1 MLSDILIGLGALGLI
16 LLGMDWLS
24 KGLKAAAGRALMHF
38 LERST
43 QKSWH
48 GLLFGTATTVAVQS
62 STVITVTTIGF
73 VNAGILS
80 LQNAA
85 FVIYGSNVGTS
96 LTGWFVA
103 LVGMQFKIEALAMPL
118 IGAGALLKLFAKS
131 ARRQGFGEALVGF
144 GLFFLGLAYLKD
156 SFDTVFVDIE
166 FSLLSELGVWG
177 LLLGVLIGTLLTV
190 VMQASIAVL
199 ALVIT
204 ATSTGV
210 IPLSVAAAFV
220 IGANLG
226 TTSTAIISTLAA
238 TAKAKRL
245 AMLHVI
251 FNVVTGIAAII
262 ILTPLL
268 WFISLLQNALFHD
281 PNPALSL
288 ALFHTL
294 FNILGVLLM
303 WPLTSRLVL
312 FLNSRFRA
320 QKAGQLRVL
329 DASSLSIPAVA
340 IKTLSMESL
349 RVGQLISGQALLLS
363 QGKTLSSQSIEQIRQ
378 LQSEISHYLTLL
390 GKSQLAEQ
398 ESHALNELI
407 KNQLRLEMTLQLL
420 PELAEQAE
428 RDPQAFVP
436 EQALWQQLSSAHW
449 PDAAQLIRSCYRD
462 LMRQRQKL
470 KEQLYLLVLTER
482 LSNDSGGDQ
491 LLRFAELRRFNQQLT
506 RAMLA
511 LAKLHGPQQAP
522 QTSAVNHEE
531 INHAS

>member
-24 KGLKAAAGRALMHF
+24 KGLKAAAGQALMQF

-43 QKSWH
+43 QKSWQ
-48 GLLFGTATTVAVQS
+48 GLLFGTAATVAVQS

-103 LVGMQFKIEALAMPL
+103 LVGMQFKIDALAMPL
-118 IGAGALLKLFAKS
+118 IGFGAVLKLFAKS
-131 ARRQGFGEALVGF
+131 ARRQGLGEALVGF
-144 GLFFLGLAYLKD
+144 GLFFLGLGYLKD
-156 SFDTVFVDIE
+156 SFDTVFVDIK
-166 FSLLSELGVWG
+166 FSMLADLGFWG
-177 LLLGVLIGTLLTV
+177 ILLGVVLGTLLTV

-204 ATSTGV
+204 ATSAGV
-210 IPLSVAAAFV
+210 IPLTIAAAFV
-220 IGANLG
+220 IGANMG

-245 AMLHVI
+245 AMLHVL
-251 FNVVTGIAAII
+251 FNVLTGIVALF
-262 ILTPLL
+262 ILSPLL
-268 WFISLLQNALFHD
+268 WLISLLQNALFHD
-281 PNPALSL
+281 PNPAISL
-288 ALFHTL
+288 ALFHTV

-303 WPLTSRLVL
+303 WPLTSRIVL
-312 FLNSRFRA
+312 FLNGRFRA
-320 QKAGQLRVL
+320 QTAGQLRAL

-340 IKTLSMESL
+340 IKALSIESL
-349 RVGQLISGQALLLS
+349 RVGQLISAQALLLS
-363 QGKTLSSQSIEQIRQ
+363 QGKPLQTEPLEHIRQ
-378 LQSEISHYLTLL
+378 LLAEINHYLTMLV
-390 GKSQLAEQ
+390 KSQLAEQ
-398 ESHALNELI
+398 ESKVLTELI
-407 KNQLRLEMTLQLL
+407 KNQLRLQMTLQLL
-420 PELAEQAE
+420 PDLARQVE
-428 RDPQAFVP
+428 RDSQAFVP
-436 EQALWQQLSSAHW
+436 EQPLWQQLTVARW
-449 PDAAQLIRSCYRD
+449 PDDAQQIRSCYRE

-511 LAKLHGPQQAP
+511 LARIHSPQQTP
-522 QTSAVNHEE
+522 QHIVVKQEE
-531 INHAS
+531 PAHAS

>member
-1 MLSDILIGLGALGLI
+1 MTDILIGLGALGLI

-24 KGLKAAAGRALMHF
+24 KGLKAAAGQALMHF
-38 LERST
+38 LERGT
-43 QKSWH
+43 QKSWQ
-48 GLLFGTATTVAVQS
+48 GLLFGTAATVAVQS

-103 LVGMQFKIEALAMPL
+103 LVGLQFKIDALAMPL
-118 IGAGALLKLFAKS
+118 IGVGALLKLFAKS
-131 ARRQGFGEALVGF
+131 SRRQGVGEALVGF

-156 SFDTVFVDIE
+156 SFNTVFVDIE
-166 FSLLSELGVWG
+166 FALLSQLGFWG
-177 LLLGVLIGTLLTV
+177 ILLGVLLGTLLTV

-210 IPLSVAAAFV
+210 IPLSIAAAFV

-251 FNVVTGIAAII
+251 FNIVTGLAAIL

-268 WFISLLQNALFHD
+268 WLISLIQDALFHD
-281 PNPALSL
+281 PNPAISL
-288 ALFHTL
+288 ALFHTI
-294 FNILGVLLM
+294 FNILGVMLM

-320 QKAGQLRVL
+320 QKIGQLRVL

-340 IKTLSMESL
+340 IKTLGMESL
-349 RVGQLISGQALLLS
+349 RVGQLISAQALALS
-363 QGKTLSSQSIEQIRQ
+363 QTKALSSEGIEHIKQ
-378 LQSEISHYLTLL
+378 LQAEINSYLQKL
-390 GKSQLAEQ
+390 GRSQLADK
-398 ESHALNELI
+398 ESQALNELV
-407 KNQLRLEMTLQLL
+407 KNSLRLEMTVQLL
-420 PELAEQAE
+420 PELAKQAE
-428 RDPQAFVP
+428 RDANALLP
-436 EQALWQQLSSAHW
+436 EQPLWQQLVAAHW
-449 PDAAQLIRSCYRD
+449 PDDAQAVRSCYRD

-470 KEQLYLLVLTER
+470 KDQLYLLVLTER
-482 LSNDSGGDQ
+482 VSNDSGGDQ

-511 LAKLHGPQQAP
+511 LAKLQGQPEHDFAEPNQ
-522 QTSAVNHEE
+522 EE
-531 INHAS
+531 QPDAR